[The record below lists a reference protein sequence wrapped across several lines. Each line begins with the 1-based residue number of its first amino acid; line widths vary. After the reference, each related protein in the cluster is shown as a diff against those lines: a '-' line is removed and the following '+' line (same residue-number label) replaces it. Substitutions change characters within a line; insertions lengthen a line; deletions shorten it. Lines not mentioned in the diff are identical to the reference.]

1 MANELNE
8 SKLSKNQ
15 ETKLYA
21 RIIAIL
27 SEYIQEKEYT
37 SNSNEVTKIIY
48 AGDLLNVDNLVKKK
62 TKEGEVYYEVK

>member
-21 RIIAIL
+21 RIITIL
-27 SEYIQEKEYT
+27 TEYIQEKDY
-37 SNSNEVTKIIY
+37 SSDPNKVTKIIY
-48 AGDLLNVDNLVKKK
+48 AGDLLNEDNLIKKK
-62 TKEGEVYYEVK
+62 TKEGEVYYEIK

>member
-15 ETKLYA
+15 EAKMYA

-27 SEYIQEKEYT
+27 TEYIQEKDYSFD
-37 SNSNEVTKIIY
+37 SNKITKIIY
-48 AGDLLNVDNLVKKK
+48 AGDLLNKDNLVKKK
-62 TKEGEVYYEVK
+62 TKEGEVYYETK